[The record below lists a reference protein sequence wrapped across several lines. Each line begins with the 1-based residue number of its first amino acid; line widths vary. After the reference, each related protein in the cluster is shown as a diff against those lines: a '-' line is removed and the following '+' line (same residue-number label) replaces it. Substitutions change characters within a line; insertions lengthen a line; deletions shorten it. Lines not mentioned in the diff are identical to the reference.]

1 MTTKAEID
9 PLIGRT
15 SLAGLTAAYLYGA
28 DLRAPLAPPLH
39 TDLHGLPPLLMQVG
53 AAETLLDNPVRL
65 GGVANVPVR
74 LEIWPDYDLCLA
86 SLLPASRARP
96 AGARRGGRLNP
107 LAAVARRRLSTG
119 SRRRSREER
128 RRSYPLG
135 VVPSDAGGAGD
146 DAARVSPRSDGDA
159 VGGQRSGGLD
169 SLHHPCGSLGR
180 RRPVDPTR
188 RDMISS
194 PSVGPHR

>member
-28 DLRAPLAPPLH
+28 DLRAPLASPLH

-74 LEIWPDYDLCLA
+74 LEIWPDYDLCLVSLLPA
-86 SLLPASRARP
+86 LLPASRARP

-128 RRSYPLG
+128 QSQL
-135 VVPSDAGGAGD
+135 PS
-146 DAARVSPRSDGDA
+146 
-159 VGGQRSGGLD
+159 
-169 SLHHPCGSLGR
+169 GR
-180 RRPVDPTR
+180 RT
-188 RDMISS
+188 
-194 PSVGPHR
+194 